1 MINRMYQLYELRD
14 EIKTGI
20 ENLEKLLPVQE
31 EFLKVI
37 NDSGKHD
44 EFEFMLKDWESYHK
58 SLPIQIDN
66 MKFRLELI
74 NELITDYEKQD
85 EKSTIISET
94 VTKVLE
100 SIGATTPESSD
111 ETEKSQT
118 N

>member
-20 ENLEKLLPVQE
+20 ENLEKLLPVE
-31 EFLKVI
+31 DEFFKVI

-44 EFEFMLKDWESYHK
+44 KFEFMLKDWEAYYK
-58 SLPIQIDN
+58 SLPVQIDN

-74 NELITDYEKQD
+74 TQLITDYEKRD
-85 EKSTIISET
+85 SNSKIIEET

-100 SIGATTPESSD
+100 CIGAIAPEPD
-111 ETEKSQT
+111 ENNKDSL